1 MSTKTQV
8 IIGGGVSFL
17 CLYLALRGVNLH
29 EVLSIFRTVKFSF
42 IVLMTVVFIFSFVLR
57 ALRWQ
62 LLLAPVKAISVHSL
76 FAATMIG
83 FLANNVLPL
92 RAGEIIRG
100 YALARTERIS
110 VSSALATLV
119 LERLLDGIVISL
131 FMAALLVVFPFP
143 DWLVDLNY
151 VLLAVYGVGVGV
163 SVVLLWMKGKEQV
176 WGQVARFFPTVVREK
191 VEKVLGN
198 FTSGLRIL
206 GDGRKIFWVGV
217 LSLLHWLVIAVYYL
231 LVFQACGFSLSF
243 LAAFVVLAVLT
254 LGIMLPAA
262 PGYVGN
268 FQYFTV
274 VALSLF
280 SVSKEDALGL
290 SFVAH
295 AGQFIPVTIIGL
307 FYVIRQGFTFSD
319 LKEKESPSV
328 LGVKEAPSAMQT

>member
-1 MSTKTQV
+1 
-8 IIGGGVSFL
+8 
-17 CLYLALRGVNLH
+17 VNLR
-29 EVLSIFRTVKFSF
+29 EVLSILTTVKVSS
-42 IVLMTVVFIFSFVLR
+42 IVFMTVVFVFSFVLR
-57 ALRWQ
+57 AMRWQ
-62 LLLAPVKAISVHSL
+62 LLLAPVKTISVHSL
-76 FAATMIG
+76 FASTMIG

-100 YALARTERIS
+100 YAIARTERIS

-131 FMAALLVVFPFP
+131 FMMALLIVFPFP
-143 DWLVDLNY
+143 AWLIDLNY
-151 VLLAVYGVGVGV
+151 VLLAIYCVGVGV
-163 SVVLLWMKGKEQV
+163 SIGLLWAKGKENG
-176 WGQVARFFPTVVREK
+176 WERIARTFPTSVREK
-191 VEKVLGN
+191 VETLMGN
-198 FTSGLRIL
+198 FANGLQIL
-206 GDGRKIFWVGV
+206 GDKRKIFWVGV
-217 LSLLHWLVIAVYYL
+217 LSLAHWLVIALYYWI
-231 LVFQACGFSLSF
+231 VFQACGFPLSF

-280 SVSKEDALGL
+280 SVSKEDALGI

-307 FYVIRQGFTFSD
+307 FYVIRQGLTVSD
-319 LKEKESPSV
+319 LQGKASPAD
-328 LGVKEAPSAMQT
+328 LGVKATPDAMRT

>member
-1 MSTKTQV
+1 MNTKTQV

-17 CLYLALRGVNLH
+17 CLYFALRGVNLR
-29 EVLSIFRTVKFSF
+29 EVLSILTTVKISSV
-42 IVLMTVVFIFSFVLR
+42 VLMTVVFIFSFVLR

-62 LLLAPVKAISVHSL
+62 LLLAPVKTISVHSL
-76 FAATMIG
+76 FASTMIG

-92 RAGEIIRG
+92 RAGEVVRG
-100 YALARTERIS
+100 YAIARTEKIS

-131 FMAALLVVFPFP
+131 FMVALLVVFPFP
-143 DWLVDLNY
+143 AWLINLNY
-151 VLLAVYGVGVGV
+151 VLLAIYCTGIGV
-163 SVVLLWMKGKEQV
+163 SIGLLWAKGKENL
-176 WGQVARFFPTVVREK
+176 WERITRAFPTFVREK
-191 VEKVLGN
+191 TETLMGN
-198 FTSGLRIL
+198 FASGLQIL
-206 GDGRKIFWVGV
+206 GDKRKIFWVGV
-217 LSLLHWLVIAVYYL
+217 LSLAHWFVIALYYWI
-231 LVFQACGFSLSF
+231 VFQACGFSLPF

-307 FYVIRQGFTFSD
+307 FYVIRQGLTVSD
-319 LKEKESPSV
+319 LQGKESPAA
-328 LGVKEAPSAMQT
+328 LGVKATPDAVRT